1 MPNIIPIYI
10 QKILPN
16 PQEVP
21 HYNRIQVKTVEYYY
35 IGIHSC
41 SKLLFFFSPFLGRKY
56 RFFLVYWAV
65 YARKKWLERE
75 QLSANR
81 FHCCGITDNPG
92 RFDSKST
99 QVTWAL
105 RGLRETRKER
115 ERKTWNKTDL
125 ENEMLQS
132 YHVPVAFKIYLC
144 ICMGV
149 CIIHCNVAVNDDNH
163 TSSPVCDT

>member
-1 MPNIIPIYI
+1 MPNIIPIYT

-21 HYNRIQVKTVEYYY
+21 HYNQIQVKT
-35 IGIHSC
+35 GI
-41 SKLLFFFSPFLGRKY
+41 LLYWNPLMQQVIV
-56 RFFLVYWAV
+56 FFLSISGKETQDFFLWAV

-105 RGLRETRKER
+105 RGLKETRKER